1 MEFEHKLDKYY
12 LNRVFEKGYAKG
24 NNFIRTGW
32 KKGKIGS
39 NKCMLPKQS
48 IASCFPAIIFLKYFI
63 VFLSISIS
71 QFSRDKKYS
80 LGLLTVMFLQNHVL
94 YLSFDF
100 A

>member
-39 NKCMLPKQS
+39 NKCMLPKH
-48 IASCFPAIIFLKYFI
+48 LKH
-63 VFLSISIS
+63 
-71 QFSRDKKYS
+71 R
-80 LGLLTVMFLQNHVL
+80 
-94 YLSFDF
+94 
-100 A
+100 